1 MSIIIS
7 KNILGHSL
15 YQYFSGKTFFFVFEV
30 RLGPH
35 CKKRNQIAMQI
46 TLVKRNMFTKDVRID
61 LKLNKEI
68 WKNGIR
74 NLPTKIEI
82 IIERKKIKMN

>member
-1 MSIIIS
+1 
-7 KNILGHSL
+7 
-15 YQYFSGKTFFFVFEV
+15 
-30 RLGPH
+30 
-35 CKKRNQIAMQI
+35 
-46 TLVKRNMFTKDVRID
+46 MFTKDVRID